1 MPKRKPRRKS
11 SRWCFPATALLEQF
25 EEGTWA
31 NEIAA
36 RLGTTRATIQ
46 RWRMGTTMLDPYEA
60 DKFAIKLGK
69 HPGNIWLNWF
79 DLPEFGGNPP
89 KETDNDSQ

>member
-1 MPKRKPRRKS
+1 MPKRKPRRKPR
-11 SRWCFPATALLEQF
+11 RWCFPATALLEQF

-31 NEIAA
+31 NHIAE

-46 RWRMGTTMLDPYEA
+46 RWRMGNTMLDPYEA

-69 HPGNIWLNWF
+69 HPGNIWPNWF
-79 DLPEFGGNPP
+79 DLPELQDTP
-89 KETDNDSQ
+89 KENNNDSQ